1 MFISTVKYIN
11 YMMTKHTLQPFRSN
25 PKTDVRGNLLL
36 GDLMGFNRCEAVPG
50 GFVASTVYAITD
62 APLTSKVSK
71 PWQEFF
77 VSHRTENT
85 HRVGSSELLIITK
98 K

>member
-36 GDLMGFNRCEAVPG
+36 GDLMGLKQFLEVLWPLLYTQSQTHHSQTRGPNPG
-50 GFVASTVYAITD
+50 GNSLF
-62 APLTSKVSK
+62 LTG
-71 PWQEFF
+71 QRI
-77 VSHRTENT
+77 HTEWD
-85 HRVGSSELLIITK
+85 RQSC
-98 K
+98 